1 MSDSDKAIDRD
12 EDARAGHDEET
23 DAAEDARRRAAEADL
38 DVPIVGAIKS
48 AAAGP
53 VLPVRLSGE
62 NSFCFKCHSG
72 VSCWNE
78 CCHDTDITLTPYDLI
93 RLSRNLGARPG
104 EVGRAIGSEAVHE
117 ASGMPVLKLRRID
130 KGGPKRACIFLDEV
144 KGCTVYED
152 RPAACRYYPLG
163 LASVKMK
170 GHDAPED
177 FYFLVKEPHC
187 RGHDEAQEQ
196 TVAEFRADQGV
207 EPYDVHNRGWI
218 HILMKLASW
227 KTLGGPWGKEPDER
241 TRKMFMMAT
250 TDLDAFR
257 RFVFETT
264 FLDRY
269 AIAAEMRPEI
279 ATDDEVLLKLALD
292 WLCAILFNEP
302 TLQLQE
308 HVLSKAIAKARGEL
322 GGT

>member
-1 MSDSDKAIDRD
+1 MTGEEGGRRELRSDD
-12 EDARAGHDEET
+12 EVQSELE
-23 DAAEDARRRAAEADL
+23 ARRRQAEVDL
-38 DVPIVGAIKS
+38 DVPIVSALRD

-53 VLPVRLSGE
+53 VLPVRLTAS
-62 NSFCFKCHSG
+62 NSFCFACHKG

-93 RLSRNLGARPG
+93 RIGRAVSMPPG
-104 EVGRAIGSEAVHE
+104 EAARTFGSEAVHE
-117 ASGMPVLKLRRID
+117 ASGMPVLKL
-130 KGGPKRACIFLDEV
+130 KRVDTGEAKRPCVFLDRKE
-144 KGCTVYED
+144 GCTIYEN

-187 RGHDEAQEQ
+187 KGHEEPREQ
-196 TVAEFRADQGV
+196 TVAEFRAGQGV
-207 EPYDVHNRGWI
+207 EPYDEHNRGWI

-227 KTLGGPWGKEPDER
+227 KTLGGPFGKEPDER
-241 TRKMFMMAT
+241 TKKMFLMAT

-257 RFVFETT
+257 RFVFDTS

-269 AIAAEMRPEI
+269 AVAPETHADL
-279 ATDDEVLLKLALD
+279 ATDDEALLRLALD
-292 WLCAILFNEP
+292 WLCAILFSEP
-302 TLQLQE
+302 TLPLRE
-308 HVLSKAIAKARGEL
+308 DVLHDAIARARAGL

>member
-1 MSDSDKAIDRD
+1 MPDSSDDLDHDGETSGRD
-12 EDARAGHDEET
+12 DEAQE
-23 DAAEDARRRAAEADL
+23 ARRRQAEADL
-38 DVPIVGAIKS
+38 DVPIVTALKESTGT
-48 AAAGP
+48 P
-53 VLPVRLSGE
+53 VVPVRLTDK
-62 NSFCFKCHSG
+62 NSFCFKCHPG

-93 RLSRNLGARPG
+93 RLARHLGARPG
-104 EVGRAIGSEAVHE
+104 EVGRAIGTPGTHE

-130 KGGPKRACIFLDEV
+130 KGGPKRPCLFLDEE
-144 KGCTVYED
+144 KGCTVYDD

-177 FYFLVKEPHC
+177 FYFLVREPHC
-187 RGHDEAQEQ
+187 RGHDEPQEQ
-196 TVAEFRADQGV
+196 TVAEFRAGQGV

-227 KTLGGPWGKEPDER
+227 KTAGGPFGKEPDER
-241 TRKMFMMAT
+241 TRKMFLMAT

-269 AIAAEMRPEI
+269 AIEPDMRPEI

-292 WLCAILFNEP
+292 WLCSVLFNEP
-302 TLQLQE
+302 TLPLRE
-308 HVLSKAIAKARGEL
+308 HVLQEAIAKARSEL